1 MDRRSKGY
9 LMVAA
14 AIALVAVGVAVWAL
28 FFRDPSPAP
37 APDIAPP
44 VEDNAQ
50 GGGAVNITYSDQVA
64 VCLETRT
71 VSIRFANPARSNQS
85 MVVRLVLGELVAA
98 ESGTLPPGSALESLP
113 LLADVTLPAG
123 EYAGAFH
130 VLFYDSQ
137 DGGRAGVSTKLPVSV
152 TVA

>member
-44 VEDNAQ
+44 VEDNALPTGEDDGDKLPQAQ
-50 GGGAVNITYSDQVA
+50 GGGAVNIT
-64 VCLETRT
+64 
-71 VSIRFANPARSNQS
+71 
-85 MVVRLVLGELVAA
+85 
-98 ESGTLPPGSALESLP
+98 GTLPPGSALESLP

>member
-1 MDRRSKGY
+1 M
-9 LMVAA
+9 
-14 AIALVAVGVAVWAL
+14 
-28 FFRDPSPAP
+28 
-37 APDIAPP
+37 
-44 VEDNAQ
+44 
-50 GGGAVNITYSDQVA
+50 NITYSDQVA

-113 LLADVTLPAG
+113 LLVDVTLTAG